1 VANNEGWSASPLSWL
16 FVNPALDFLSSDAR
30 EVFIAANPRAGSRWR
45 GGLIDELAE
54 QLARQDIRAVVHQDL
69 DALRAAAQESLAA
82 GRLRAV
88 VSAGGDGTICRLAH
102 ETPPGTP
109 LAILPLGTENLL
121 ARHLNLSADPAQL
134 AGIIERGCI
143 IRQDAGAANGKLFN
157 LMVGCG
163 FDADVVRR
171 LHTQRTGHIHHW
183 SYAQP
188 ILDSILNYQYPELR
202 VRYEPVVPAG
212 EPPLPENEW
221 PMLTA
226 RWVFVVNLPRYAGGL
241 CFSSRASGTD
251 GLLDLCSFREGSLWN
266 GLLYL
271 GGVYLGQHEG
281 WKDFQH
287 VATRRMV
294 IEGETDTPFQIDGDP
309 GGELPVEINIL
320 PQRLTLLVDENWA
333 AAERARMSAV
343 MDSKQSREGVPH
355 G

>member
-1 VANNEGWSASPLSWL
+1 M
-16 FVNPALDFLSSDAR
+16 NPALEFQSPDAR
-30 EVFIAANPRAGSRWR
+30 EVFIAANPRAGARWQ
-45 GGLIDELAE
+45 GGLIEELAG
-54 QLARQDIRAVVHQDL
+54 QLARADFQTVVHQDL
-69 DALRAAAQESLAA
+69 GELQAAVRDSLAA
-82 GRLRAV
+82 RRLRAV

-121 ARHLNLSADPAQL
+121 ARHLNLTADPARL
-134 AGIIERGCI
+134 ARIIERGCL
-143 IRQDAGAANGKLFN
+143 IRQDAGTANGKLFN

-171 LHTQRTGHIHHW
+171 LHMQRTGHIHHW

-202 VRYEPVVPAG
+202 VRYEPVVPLG
-212 EPPLPENEW
+212 ETPLPENEW
-221 PMLTA
+221 PTLAA

-241 CFSSRASGTD
+241 CFSSRASGAD

-287 VATRRMV
+287 VMTRRMR
-294 IEGETDTPFQIDGDP
+294 IEGESDTPFQLDGDP

-320 PQRLTLLVDENWA
+320 PQRLTLLVEERWA
-333 AAERARMSAV
+333 AAEAARATATSVNLEA
-343 MDSKQSREGVPH
+343 STEGVTH

>member
-1 VANNEGWSASPLSWL
+1 M
-16 FVNPALDFLSSDAR
+16 NPALEYLAPAAR
-30 EVFIAANPRAGSRWR
+30 EVFIAANPRAGARWR
-45 GGLIDELAE
+45 GNLIEELVEHLKAAS
-54 QLARQDIRAVVHQDL
+54 LDATVVQDIEKLTADV
-69 DALRAAAQESLAA
+69 QESLSA

-88 VSAGGDGTICRLAH
+88 VAAGGDGTICRVAQ

-121 ARHLNLSADPAQL
+121 ARHLNLTADATSL
-134 AGIIERGCI
+134 CRIIERGCI
-143 IRQDAGAANGKLFN
+143 TRQDAGSANGKLFN

-202 VRYEPVVPAG
+202 VRYEPVVEPGTTPIPTDAWPA
-212 EPPLPENEW
+212 LS
-221 PMLTA
+221 A

-241 CFSSRASGTD
+241 CFSSQASGTD

-287 VATRRMV
+287 VATRRLR
-294 IEGETDTPFQIDGDP
+294 IEGDPDTPFQLDGDP
-309 GGELPVEINIL
+309 GGVLPVQIEVL
-320 PQRLTLLVDENWA
+320 PRRLVLLVDENWA
-333 AAERARMSAV
+333 TTEAARSMAQLGLTS
-343 MDSKQSREGVPH
+343 EGTPH